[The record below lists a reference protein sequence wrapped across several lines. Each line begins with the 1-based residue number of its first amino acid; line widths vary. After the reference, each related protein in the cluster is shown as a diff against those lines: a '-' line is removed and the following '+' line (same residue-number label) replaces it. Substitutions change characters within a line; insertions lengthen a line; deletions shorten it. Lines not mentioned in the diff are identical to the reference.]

1 MTMTNQVTIKRIPA
15 PELKPMSKNGN
26 VGTQA
31 MTYYWHVVVNGRTV
45 GGEPLL
51 RKAKELASDFAPTWT
66 ITR

>member
-1 MTMTNQVTIKRIPA
+1 MTNRVTIKRIPA

-31 MTYYWHVVVNGRTV
+31 MTYYWHVVVNEITV
-45 GGEPLL
+45 GSEPLL
-51 RKAKELASDFAPTWT
+51 RNAKLLASDFAKTWT